1 MSAIV
6 FLPLLLLPLL
16 PLLFFTDVMGMFGF
30 TACGFNLPFITKFIL
45 HMLLPICIISVML
58 VARVPAFFLKPKRRA
73 AQKQRFLKQ
82 VLTILLIMY
91 PGICTRIFQV
101 LKCKTI
107 GPGGGVAEVLQAD
120 FSITCGG
127 GGAQDGRPLTIVY
140 LFMGLYVVGLP
151 LGILVALK
159 CNRAHLYDK
168 NSPKHEIVNDEYG
181 TLYNQYEERFWW
193 YEVVILVKKML
204 LTGAMCVIAAG
215 STAQVL
221 IAILVVLF
229 FMLLVFK
236 TGPFVDD
243 VDGQYALL
251 VFLVCVSFFRW
262 LFVVSRFVLFVLCT
276 LFPNRLVV
284 VFDIVANVV
293 DFVGGFC
300 HADGQQ

>member
-1 MSAIV
+1 MLSALV
-6 FLPLLLLPLL
+6 FL

-45 HMLLPICIISVML
+45 HMLLPICIISMML
-58 VARVPAFFLKPKRRA
+58 VARVPAYFLRPNRRA

-82 VLTILLIMY
+82 ALTILLIMY

-107 GPGGGVAEVLQAD
+107 VGVAEVLQAD
-120 FSITCGG
+120 FSIVCGG
-127 GGAQDGRPLTIVY
+127 AGVQDGRPLEIVV

-151 LGILVALK
+151 LGILIALK
-159 CNRAHLYDK
+159 CNRAHLYDVH
-168 NSPKHEIVNDEYG
+168 SPKHEAVNDEYG
-181 TLYNQYEERFWW
+181 TLYNQYEEKFWW
-193 YEVVILVKKML
+193 YEVVVLVKKML

-236 TGPFVDD
+236 TEPFVDD

-251 VFLVCVSFFRW
+251 FVLICVFFFRW
-262 LFVVSRFVLFVLCT
+262 LTLLYFFLFSCLTTQIGCRF
-276 LFPNRLVV
+276 
-284 VFDIVANVV
+284 
-293 DFVGGFC
+293 
-300 HADGQQ
+300 

>member
-1 MSAIV
+1 M
-6 FLPLLLLPLL
+6 
-16 PLLFFTDVMGMFGF
+16 
-30 TACGFNLPFITKFIL
+30 
-45 HMLLPICIISVML
+45 ML
-58 VARVPAFFLKPKRRA
+58 VARVPAYFLRPNRRA

-82 VLTILLIMY
+82 ALTILLIMY

-107 GPGGGVAEVLQAD
+107 GGVAEVLQAD
-120 FSITCGG
+120 FSIVCGG
-127 GGAQDGRPLTIVY
+127 AGVQDGRPLEIVV

-151 LGILVALK
+151 LGILIALK
-159 CNRAHLYDK
+159 CNRAHLYDVH
-168 NSPKHEIVNDEYG
+168 SPKHDAVNDEYG
-181 TLYNQYEERFWW
+181 TLYNQYEEKFWW
-193 YEVVILVKKML
+193 YEIVVLVKKML

-236 TGPFVDD
+236 TEPFVDD

-251 VFLVCVSFFRW
+251 FLVCVVFFRW
-262 LFVVSRFVLFVLCT
+262 LT
-276 LFPNRLVV
+276 LLYSVFCSIPNRLVV
-284 VFDIVANVV
+284 VFDIVANAV
-293 DFVGGFC
+293 DVVGGFC